1 MLKSAK
7 GKSSTFSKAKK
18 RSKEIGEGL
27 EFGAMTENKIEI
39 ARDDEIVI
47 IGK

>member
-1 MLKSAK
+1 MEIGL
-7 GKSSTFSKAKK
+7 GKITNLQQGKQEV
-18 RSKEIGEGL
+18 KEISDNL

>member
-1 MLKSAK
+1 M
-7 GKSSTFSKAKK
+7 
-18 RSKEIGEGL
+18 EIGEGKIINLQQGKKEAKEAGEDL